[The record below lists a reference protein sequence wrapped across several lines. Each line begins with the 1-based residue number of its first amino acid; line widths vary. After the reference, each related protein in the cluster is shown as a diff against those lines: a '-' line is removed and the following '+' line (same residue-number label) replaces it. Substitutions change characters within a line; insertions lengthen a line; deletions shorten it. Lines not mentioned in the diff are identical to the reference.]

1 MDGFFYVV
9 FRFFYKGATETHSTQ
24 FFTDKR
30 QATQRFYNII
40 AQDLADDDIT
50 FQYVELKDCFSNDV
64 DGIRP
69 VIYDRR
75 PQPIPPTE

>member
-24 FFTDKR
+24 FYTDKR

-40 AQDLADDDIT
+40 ASDLADNDIT
-50 FQYVELKDCFSNDV
+50 FQYCEIRDCFGGKV
-64 DGIRP
+64 DNLDP
-69 VIYDRR
+69 VVYDRR
-75 PQPIPPTE
+75 PQPVPPTE